1 MLTFVYTAHKTDS
14 NELVKA
20 EVQAENE
27 RAAAKLLMA
36 QGLFPISIDNKA
48 EKGLLA
54 KSGLGSHI
62 GAKDRVIFTR
72 QLSTLINAGLP
83 LTQSLRT
90 VTDQITNK
98 ALHDVVVN
106 VVSAVE
112 GGQSLSQ
119 V

>member
-1 MLTFVYTAHKTDS
+1 MLTFTYKAHRTDTDEFVS
-14 NELVKA
+14 A

-27 RAAAKLLMA
+27 QAAAKLLMA
-36 QGLFPISIDNKA
+36 QGLFPISIDI
-48 EKGLLA
+48 KGQNDLLA
-54 KSGLGSHI
+54 KAGLGQRV

-90 VTDQITNK
+90 VTEQIQNK
-98 ALHDVVVN
+98 ALHDVVIE

-112 GGQSLSQ
+112 GGT
-119 V
+119 